1 MVRQLSIPPE
11 TAGDDEATEMIRVW
25 LAHNELHL
33 SLLLGMWADAE
44 EAEDDAVDERDA
56 WGELLSDVIRHIANG
71 LEQSHGWEATQTI
84 ARIRE
89 ELNACLEDVVP
100 DISGSYAGPLN

>member
-1 MVRQLSIPPE
+1 MVRQLTIPPE
-11 TAGDDEATEMIRVW
+11 TAGDDDATEMIRIW
-25 LAHNELHL
+25 LAHNELHV

-44 EAEDDAVDERDA
+44 DAEVDERDA

-71 LEQSHGWEATQTI
+71 LEQSHGWDRRETI

-89 ELNACLEDVVP
+89 ELDACLEGEEAD
-100 DISGSYAGPLN
+100 DISGGFRGPLN